1 MPSRKSAPPRR
12 GLAVAAFHAKAA
24 GTKRSVTEKSLLPVP
39 SSPATFQL
47 SWISAAPAGMTTM
60 WRSPGSCA
68 SRRTMAPGRQPL
80 RVLQSPLAKGQ
91 RPLSR

>member
-68 SRRTMAPGRQPL
+68 SRRTMAPAVSHSACRT
-80 RVLQSPLAKGQ
+80 PLAKGQ